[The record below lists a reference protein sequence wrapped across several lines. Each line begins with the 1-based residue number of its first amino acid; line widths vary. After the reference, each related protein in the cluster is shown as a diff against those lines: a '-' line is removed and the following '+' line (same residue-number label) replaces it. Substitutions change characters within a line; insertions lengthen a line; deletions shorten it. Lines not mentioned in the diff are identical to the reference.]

1 VDVGNPSRK
10 YQKISEMWKVP
21 SGNLAEFWDN
31 FEEIG
36 YQFSDKII

>member
-1 VDVGNPSRK
+1 
-10 YQKISEMWKVP
+10 MWKTQAEKPENIRNVEGT
-21 SGNLAEFWDN
+21 SGNLAELWDN